1 MRSCLLNVIYSD
13 SNPGPEVGSRNLAAS
28 DELRRTIGMLVEERR
43 RLRRQ
48 RVTNLILIG
57 FAISIP
63 FHLAIIIY
71 LASVRMA
78 APQGAGPEEMV
89 VEFAVLSESELE
101 DLGEQDELEALDTPE
116 VEELSTFSESLSEDL
131 DTAAVAMAV
140 STDLSGAVPTPGG
153 GAGLGQSDA
162 VGGGLAGGASF
173 FGVSSRGRRFA
184 YIVDVSGSMNSNDK
198 FPIAMAE
205 LKRSIKALP
214 DYASFVVLLYS
225 NILRAP
231 PMQTD
236 WFRAN
241 ASSVSRVSRWI
252 DNEVQSGGGTL
263 PYPAFAEVFKL
274 DERPDVIFFLTD
286 GIIPES
292 TPEDVLELN
301 SKGRSVVINTISFGA
316 DAAREPLRQMAV
328 DSDGTYRHVDSMK
341 VGGP

>member
-241 ASSVSRVSRWI
+241 ATSVSRVSRWI
-252 DNEVQSGGGTL
+252 DTVETGGGTL

-274 DERPDVIFFLTD
+274 EERPDVIFFLTD
-286 GIIPES
+286 GIIPED
-292 TPEDVLELN
+292 TPERVVDLN
-301 SKGRSVVINTISFGA
+301 SQGRSVVVNTISFGQ
-316 DAAREPLRQMAV
+316 DASREPLQRMA
-328 DSDGTYRHVDSMK
+328 DESDGVYRHVDA
-341 VGGP
+341 GRRGQP

>member
-241 ASSVSRVSRWI
+241 ATSVSRVSRWI
-252 DNEVQSGGGTL
+252 DTVETGGGTL

-274 DERPDVIFFLTD
+274 EERPDVIFFLTD
-286 GIIPES
+286 GIIPED
-292 TPEDVLELN
+292 TPEQVVDLN
-301 SKGRSVVINTISFGA
+301 SQGRSVVVNTISFGQ
-316 DAAREPLRQMAV
+316 DASREPLQRMA
-328 DSDGTYRHVDSMK
+328 DESDGVYRHVDA
-341 VGGP
+341 GRRGQP